1 MKNEQSNFSREINSK
16 RVIFA
21 VISAILTGSLVGVGL
36 LTKQFIDK
44 AVTFNT
50 SYIQSRF
57 VILLCAYA
65 LIAVVFYY
73 KKYLELY
80 LEKLGNYAGKVD
92 LSRRVLDKDIRFFH
106 ESKTGELVY
115 NINNDVQEI
124 MPWQVVGK
132 LQFWMEWLNVVV
144 IMAFMIY
151 IDLKLSAFSFLLI
164 GASIFFSKKMSEVIA
179 KRVNEKQKISAKLN
193 QYMVETIKSLG
204 TIIMLNKTGYFGKKH
219 HDYMENELKPVVDK
233 IVIAHAL
240 FISQLILSQETI
252 PVLTLLAGMF
262 FTLTGNLTIGSAL
275 IMMSFT
281 VQISKSVQSIGEL
294 LPKKNIAKEVKDRI
308 HMLYEA
314 DPKRS
319 DGTLVPDFQ
328 RMDVEI
334 KEFVLY
340 EKEQPTLRDI
350 AFTVNKGELVLIK
363 GESGTGK
370 TTLVN
375 LISRLIT
382 AEGLQ
387 GNILYN
393 GSDIKSFSLND
404 YYHHVL
410 QVEQDTILIE
420 GTLEQNITLGDRFE
434 KEDVDEIIAACMLE
448 DFVRQKGI
456 SHEIKQ
462 SGANI
467 SGGERHRIGLARMLL
482 RRPELL
488 ILDEPTRALN
498 REMRVEML
506 QRIMK
511 YKERHQ
517 LSIIAISHNEDLD
530 MYADKTLDI

>member
-1 MKNEQSNFSREINSK
+1 M
-16 RVIFA
+16 
-21 VISAILTGSLVGVGL
+21 
-36 LTKQFIDK
+36 
-44 AVTFNT
+44 
-50 SYIQSRF
+50 
-57 VILLCAYA
+57 
-65 LIAVVFYY
+65 
-73 KKYLELY
+73 
-80 LEKLGNYAGKVD
+80 
-92 LSRRVLDKDIRFFH
+92 
-106 ESKTGELVY
+106 
-115 NINNDVQEI
+115 
-124 MPWQVVGK
+124 
-132 LQFWMEWLNVVV
+132 
-144 IMAFMIY
+144 
-151 IDLKLSAFSFLLI
+151 
-164 GASIFFSKKMSEVIA
+164 
-179 KRVNEKQKISAKLN
+179 
-193 QYMVETIKSLG
+193 
-204 TIIMLNKTGYFGKKH
+204 
-219 HDYMENELKPVVDK
+219 
-233 IVIAHAL
+233 
-240 FISQLILSQETI
+240 
-252 PVLTLLAGMF
+252 
-262 FTLTGNLTIGSAL
+262 
-275 IMMSFT
+275 
-281 VQISKSVQSIGEL
+281 
-294 LPKKNIAKEVKDRI
+294 
-308 HMLYEA
+308 
-314 DPKRS
+314 
-319 DGTLVPDFQ
+319 
-328 RMDVEI
+328 
-334 KEFVLY
+334 
-340 EKEQPTLRDI
+340 
-350 AFTVNKGELVLIK
+350 
-363 GESGTGK
+363 
-370 TTLVN
+370 VN